1 MAARAGSGFRR
12 QADEYIINKHAVVI
26 QGSARRFI
34 SRQKMAARIEAVARE
49 VKFVLARRITP
60 HVRGHLVRAAF
71 AATLQAKG
79 AGESR
84 NMQNKARNL

>member
-49 VKFVLARRITP
+49 IKFVLARRITP

-71 AATLQAKG
+71 AAKLQAKG

-84 NMQNKARNL
+84 NIQNKARNL